1 MRGTP
6 GGPRLHPVTR
16 ALVLG
21 GGGVAGVAWET
32 GLLLGLAD
40 RGADLTADLVV
51 GTSAGATTAA
61 QLTSGTGLA
70 ELYRRQTE
78 PTAQVRE
85 LVPTVSLLALLDEM
99 AARTEGLADP
109 ADRRRAIGAL
119 ALTADTPDPAAR
131 HAVIAA
137 RLAGAGWPADDLR
150 ITAVD
155 AVSGDVRVFTAA
167 DGVDLVDAVA
177 ASCAVPGIWPPVE
190 IGGRRYVDGG
200 AASTNHAD
208 LATGATAVLVLAPM
222 QPDRAPELAEEVA
235 RLRTTGAEVEVVHPD
250 EASVAAIGP
259 DPLDPAVRAASAQ
272 AGRRQASA
280 LSLRW
285 TRPAG

>member
-1 MRGTP
+1 M
-6 GGPRLHPVTR
+6 TR

-32 GLLLGLAD
+32 GLLLGLAEA
-40 RGADLTADLVV
+40 GGELAADVVV

-61 QLTSGTGLA
+61 QLTSGVGLP
-70 ELYRRQTE
+70 ELHRRQSD
-78 PTAQVRE
+78 PAAQVAE
-85 LVPTVSLLALLDEM
+85 LVPTVSLMALLDEIT
-99 AARTEGLADP
+99 ARTDGLVDP

-119 ALTADTPDPAAR
+119 ALAADTPSPAAR
-131 HAVIAA
+131 RAVIAA

-177 ASCAVPGIWPPVE
+177 ASCAVPGIWSPVE
-190 IGGRRYVDGG
+190 IEGRRYVDGG

-208 LATGATAVLVLAPM
+208 LAAGATAVLVLSPM
-222 QPDRAPELAEEVA
+222 QPDRAPELADEVA
-235 RLRTTGAEVEVVHPD
+235 RLRDTGADVEVVHPD
-250 EASVAAIGP
+250 EASVVAIGP
-259 DPLDPAVRAASAQ
+259 DPLDPAVRTASAQ
-272 AGRRQASA
+272 AGRRQAA
-280 LSLRW
+280 GLSLRW
-285 TRPAG
+285 TRPGR